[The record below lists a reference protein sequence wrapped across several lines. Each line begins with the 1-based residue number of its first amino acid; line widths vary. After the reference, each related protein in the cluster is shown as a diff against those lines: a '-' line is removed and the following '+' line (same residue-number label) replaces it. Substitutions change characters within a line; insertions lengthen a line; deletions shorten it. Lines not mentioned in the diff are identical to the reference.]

1 MAIHSKILEII
12 NERDVSIGMIL
23 GSRRKGKSV
32 LGYGIIEEL
41 HKTSGMPT
49 FALGLPVDKERYLP
63 SHIVRLQHLDRL
75 KDCSAL
81 LVDEAYKEFYS
92 RQSMSKINK
101 YIDTLVALS
110 GQKQLKSLYIT
121 QHARRLEI
129 GIVGGVDFILFKKPS
144 LMQMK
149 FDRHQFR
156 KILEEVYDAFQNLI
170 PPEGM
175 SLEEYQ
181 KRCTYIVSEDF
192 VGMVENSNTPPAWWN
207 EELSRAY
214 AGVPIGYETVTDGLG
229 RPLRIK
235 QERKRFYVQ

>member
-1 MAIHSKILEII
+1 VIDEKILRII
-12 NERDVSIGMIL
+12 GDSDVSIGMIL
-23 GSRRKGKSV
+23 GARRKGKSV

-41 HKTSGMPT
+41 HNTSGMPT
-49 FALGLPVDKERYLP
+49 FALGLPADKQRYLP
-63 SHIVRLQHLDRL
+63 KHIVRLQHLDRL

-156 KILEEVYDAFQNLI
+156 KILEEVYDAFQNLTS
-170 PPEGM
+170 PEGM

-181 KRCTYIVSEDF
+181 KRCTYVVSEEF
-192 VGMVENSNTPPAWWN
+192 VGMVENSNTPPTWWN
-207 EELSRAY
+207 EQLSNAY
-214 AGVPIGYETVTDGLG
+214 AGVPIGWEVATDGLG
-229 RPLRIK
+229 RPLKIK

>member
-1 MAIHSKILEII
+1 
-12 NERDVSIGMIL
+12 
-23 GSRRKGKSV
+23 
-32 LGYGIIEEL
+32 
-41 HKTSGMPT
+41 MPT

-63 SHIVRLQHLDRL
+63 SHIVRLQYLDRL

-156 KILEEVYDAFQNLI
+156 KILEEVYDAFQNLT

-181 KRCTYIVSEDF
+181 KQCTYVVSEDF
-192 VGMVENSNTPPAWWN
+192 VGMIENSNTPPTWWN
-207 EELSRAY
+207 EQLSRAY
-214 AGVPIGYETVTDGLG
+214 AGVPIGWEVVTDGLG
-229 RPLRIK
+229 RPLEIK

>member
-1 MAIHSKILEII
+1 MINKSILEII
-12 NERDVSIGMIL
+12 NDNDVSTGIIL
-23 GSRRKGKSV
+23 GGRRKGKSV
-32 LGYGIIEEL
+32 LGYGIIEAL
-41 HKTSGMPT
+41 HNSMGISA
-49 FALGLPVDKERYLP
+49 FVLGLPAEKERHLP
-63 SHIVRLQHLDRL
+63 NYVVRLQNIDKL
-75 KDCSAL
+75 KDGSAF

-101 YIDTLVALS
+101 YVDTLVALS

-156 KILEEVYDAFQNLI
+156 KILEEVYDAFQNLT

-181 KRCTYIVSEDF
+181 KRCTYVVSEDF
-192 VGMVENSNTPPAWWN
+192 VGMVENSNTPPTWWN

-235 QERKRFYVQ
+235 QERRRFYVQ

>member
-1 MAIHSKILEII
+1 VIHEKILEII
-12 NERDVSIGMIL
+12 NEGDVSIGMIL
-23 GSRRKGKSV
+23 GARRKGKSV

-41 HKTSGMPT
+41 HNSMGLPT
-49 FALGLPVDKERYLP
+49 FALGLPADKERYLP
-63 SHIVRLQHLDRL
+63 NHIVRLQHLDRL
-75 KDCSAL
+75 KDCSVL

-156 KILEEVYDAFQNLI
+156 KILEEVYDAFQNLA

-181 KRCTYIVSEDF
+181 KRCTYVVSEDF
-192 VGMVENSNTPPAWWN
+192 IGMVENSNTPPTWWS
-207 EELSRAY
+207 EQLSRAY
-214 AGVPIGYETVTDGLG
+214 AGVPIGWEVVTDGLG
-229 RPLRIK
+229 RPLKIK